1 MRQHTLRG
9 RAEHT
14 ATHRCGTIKS
24 LYLLLVRPTGG
35 LSPQKGCRVPAVS
48 RQGRR
53 SVAATGV
60 GAGHSPSRGRLSQ
73 PGGAETRHRTRALL
87 NCFVYPLLFWQIQ
100 SLWCPLLSRSHQLN
114 ASPPVFPPRV
124 RSPSSTHTNWQL
136 KFNIFS
142 RGKTISEIKPVMVAN
157 CPSGS
162 RRFPREPGRVCSLW
176 CGCRGCPGRGQ

>member
-35 LSPQKGCRVPAVS
+35 WSPQKGCRVPAES
-48 RQGRR
+48 RQGGR

-60 GAGHSPSRGRLSQ
+60 RAGHSR
-73 PGGAETRHRTRALL
+73 PGAGCH
-87 NCFVYPLLFWQIQ
+87 
-100 SLWCPLLSRSHQLN
+100 
-114 ASPPVFPPRV
+114 SPAVLKPGEEPV
-124 RSPSSTHTNWQL
+124 RSSTASFSPCSSGRFRVSGALCCPAPSSSMLHRQFFHPECAPPSSTHTNWQL

-162 RRFPREPGRVCSLW
+162 RRFPREPGRLSSLW
-176 CGCRGCPGRGQ
+176 CGCRGCPGWGQ